1 MNFTIEHSPV
11 YSSLRVDMQQGEQ
24 FRAEP
29 GAMLSMTPTIELETK
44 AAGKGLFGTLKA
56 AVGGESIFAS
66 MYTAEHGPGEL
77 VLAPSTPGDILRL
90 DLNNETILAQAGAY
104 LAGDPSLELSAQG
117 SLRQFIAGEG
127 MFLSRIT
134 GSGPLFLSS
143 FGSIYRK
150 DLGPGEPYVVDT
162 GHMVAFTA
170 NMQYNI
176 KKAAKGLWSS
186 LTSGEGLVVLY
197 SGPGT
202 IWIQTRNVSHFAQSL
217 IPFLPKSS
225 S

>member
-1 MNFTIEHSPV
+1 MNFDIEHSPV
-11 YSSLRVDMQQGEQ
+11 FSTLKIDMQQGEQ

-44 AAGKGLFGTLKA
+44 SAGKGLFGTLKA

-66 MYTAEHGPGEL
+66 MYTAQHGAGEL
-77 VLAPSTPGDILRL
+77 ILAPSTPGDILRL

-117 SLRQFIAGEG
+117 SMRQFIGGEG
-127 MFLSRIT
+127 MFLSKIT

-143 FGSIYRK
+143 FGSIYK
-150 DLGPGEPYVVDT
+150 KELGPGEPYVVDT

-170 NMQYNI
+170 GMQYSI
-176 KKAAKGLWSS
+176 QKAAKGLWSS
-186 LTSGEGLVVLY
+186 LTSGEGLVVMY

-202 IWIQTRNVSHFAQSL
+202 VWIQTRNVGHFANQL
-217 IPFLPKSS
+217 IPFLPQSS

>member
-1 MNFTIEHSPV
+1 MKFHIEHSPV
-11 YSSLRVDMQQGEQ
+11 YSSLRVEMDQGDM

-29 GAMLSMTPTIELETK
+29 GAMLSMTPSIELESK
-44 AAGKGLFGTLKA
+44 SAGKGLFGTLKA

-66 MYTAEHGPGEL
+66 VYTAQHGPGEL
-77 VLAPSTPGDILRL
+77 ILAPSTPGDILQL
-90 DLNNETILAQAGAY
+90 NLNNESILAQAGAY
-104 LAGDPSLELSAQG
+104 LAGDTSLELSAQG

-127 MFLSRIT
+127 MFLSKIT
-134 GSGPLFLSS
+134 GSGSVFLSS
-143 FGSIYRK
+143 FGAIYKRE
-150 DLGPGEPYVVDT
+150 LAPGEPYVVDT

-170 NMQYNI
+170 GMQYTI
-176 KKAAKGLWSS
+176 KKAARGLWSS
-186 LTSGEGLVVLY
+186 LASGEGLVVLY

-202 IWIQTRNVSHFAQSL
+202 VWVQTRNVGHFAQTL

>member
-1 MNFTIEHSPV
+1 MKFHIEHSPV
-11 YSSLRVDMQQGEQ
+11 YSSLRVEMDQGDM

-29 GAMLSMTPTIELETK
+29 GAMLSMTPSIELESK
-44 AAGKGLFGTLKA
+44 SAGKGLFGTLKA

-66 MYTAEHGPGEL
+66 VYTAQHGPGEL
-77 VLAPSTPGDILRL
+77 ILAPSTPGDILQL
-90 DLNNETILAQAGAY
+90 NLNNESILAQAGAY
-104 LAGDPSLELSAQG
+104 LAGDTSLELSAQG

-127 MFLSRIT
+127 MFLSKIT
-134 GSGPLFLSS
+134 GSGSIFLSS
-143 FGSIYRK
+143 FGAIYKRE
-150 DLGPGEPYVVDT
+150 LAPGEPYVVDT

-170 NMQYNI
+170 GMQYTI
-176 KKAAKGLWSS
+176 KKAARGLWSS
-186 LTSGEGLVVLY
+186 LASGEGLVVLY

-202 IWIQTRNVSHFAQSL
+202 VWVQTRNVGHFAQTL